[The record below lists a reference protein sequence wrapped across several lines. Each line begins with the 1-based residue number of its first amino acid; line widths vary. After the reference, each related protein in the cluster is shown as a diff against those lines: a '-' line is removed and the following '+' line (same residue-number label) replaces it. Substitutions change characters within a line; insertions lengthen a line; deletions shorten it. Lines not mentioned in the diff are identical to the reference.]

1 MHVRRASAC
10 LRYREREPGRLQLRV
25 VLRRGEEVCEIVV
38 EEDAEQV
45 RVLILL
51 CGEIEDRT
59 EAMDCPYSVYLDA
72 PLADRR
78 VVDIAR
84 GDAELDL
91 FVPNW

>member
-1 MHVRRASAC
+1 VSRAGSSCAWSS
-10 LRYREREPGRLQLRV
+10 GAV
-25 VLRRGEEVCEIVV
+25 SGV
-38 EEDAEQV
+38 
-45 RVLILL
+45 LL

-59 EAMDCPYSVYLDA
+59 EEMDCPYSVYLEA

-91 FVPNW
+91 FVPDW